1 MANNL
6 FTKSDGFKS
15 EYEGLLSTQYRDY
28 VKYEKCKKHKIN
40 ILYYIPYDYE
50 EYRNIFYE
58 DKFCFK
64 NNVEL
69 INFVKENVQ

>member
-1 MANNL
+1 M
-6 FTKSDGFKS
+6 
-15 EYEGLLSTQYRDY
+15 
-28 VKYEKCKKHKIN
+28 
-40 ILYYIPYDYE
+40 LYYIPYDYE

-64 NNVEL
+64 NSVEL

>member
-6 FTKSDGFKS
+6 FTKSDGFK
-15 EYEGLLSTQYRDY
+15 
-28 VKYEKCKKHKIN
+28 
-40 ILYYIPYDYE
+40 YDYDV
-50 EYRNIFYE
+50 YRNIFYE

-69 INFVKENVQ
+69 INFVK